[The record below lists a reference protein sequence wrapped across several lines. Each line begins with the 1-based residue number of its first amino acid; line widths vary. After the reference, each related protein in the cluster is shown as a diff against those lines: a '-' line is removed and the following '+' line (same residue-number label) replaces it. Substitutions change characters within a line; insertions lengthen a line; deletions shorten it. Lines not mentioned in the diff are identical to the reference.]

1 MLYWSQEKRDVG
13 LSRGEDVEDNVYP
26 VRMTVFI
33 NEMPIEVVSGLFN
46 VKAAFGNDAVLIN
59 SFGQPIL
66 TDEFGV
72 TYQPL
77 QNGAIYYLVSFV

>member
-1 MLYWSQEKRDVG
+1 MFYWSQEQRDVVF
-13 LSRGEDVEDNVYP
+13 SSGEDAGDNVYP

>member
-1 MLYWSQEKRDVG
+1 
-13 LSRGEDVEDNVYP
+13 
-26 VRMTVFI
+26 MTVFI